1 MNENETRYVETL
13 SVLKLKRENT
23 LYLNYIKMLTG
34 IDFSIDDVNILSNV
48 LTFLYIQVS
57 RKFF

>member
-34 IDFSIDDVNILSNV
+34 IDFSIDDLNISSERIFIFIFMRN
-48 LTFLYIQVS
+48 
-57 RKFF
+57 K